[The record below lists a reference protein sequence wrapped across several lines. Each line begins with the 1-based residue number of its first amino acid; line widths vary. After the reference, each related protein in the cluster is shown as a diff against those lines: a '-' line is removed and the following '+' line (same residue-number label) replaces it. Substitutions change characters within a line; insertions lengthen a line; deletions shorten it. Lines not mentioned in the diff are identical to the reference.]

1 MVKYKVSDIA
11 TFFGFLYDEEIEADD
26 EIDAIDCVFT
36 DIMSNIGHYIEVEVE
51 EVSDE
56 EDEDEEESES
66 DL

>member
-1 MVKYKVSDIA
+1 MAKYKVSDID

-26 EIDAIDCVFT
+26 EMDAIDCVFT
-36 DIMSNIGHYIEVEVE
+36 DIMNNIGHYIEVEVE

-56 EDEDEEESES
+56 EDEEESES